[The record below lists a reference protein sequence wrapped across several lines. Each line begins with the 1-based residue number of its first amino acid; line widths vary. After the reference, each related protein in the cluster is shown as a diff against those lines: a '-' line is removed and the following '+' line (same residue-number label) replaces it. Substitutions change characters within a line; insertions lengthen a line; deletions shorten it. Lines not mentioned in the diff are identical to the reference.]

1 MHKASTKGF
10 WKCLAACTAVCGAG
24 CLACLLDGPIFIADT
39 ATGGAA
45 LASGSSAGLKYH
57 LTVLPYNYEQNESL
71 VKLRCYRLVIIADFA
86 RISGFCSII
95 LPY

>member
-1 MHKASTKGF
+1 MVSAYKQ
-10 WKCLAACTAVCGAG
+10 LAPEGNIWVYTNAVS
-24 CLACLLDGPIFIADT
+24 LIEYSNEELDFIKNNVNILLI
-39 ATGGAA
+39 
-45 LASGSSAGLKYH
+45 